1 MSNGDLSVAEATKTY
16 PLPTTIKTI
25 GEWTIE
31 GDSFTLWKQNIK
43 DSTLTGYNIYV
54 EGVDN
59 ILDAN
64 SPYGWV
70 RIKTYSDSHII
81 SQLDLLDYGNG
92 MSNGVTKKR
101 FFKFPE
107 TTYDYDG
114 NSIGANGYGI
124 KGISM
129 RLGSLHTIITKTM
142 EDSEFRMYTVEFLDK
157 SGNVYS
163 PNELHQYEKQTN
175 HDFFKHTYMI
185 QDIVAMKVTESIVEK
200 SYVARVVTP
209 EFAMQQSGTF
219 VRIHGMPDN
228 GVKLTAKD
236 QETVSNFAKLFYGN
250 VDRLNMHL
258 AFGDGEYSEVKP
270 MRYPVDGY
278 PHSIKHLNEFK
289 DIVVDS
295 SGNEYRAYYMYNLS
309 ETHQPDEIESYDSVV
324 NNPEQFIN
332 MDNNNGNPIRR
343 DGQVITIFDNNMRAI
358 GCYMLKGNGQF
369 YGGSHNGLNIFL
381 VSKRKLKNLDRF
393 KFLGFANK
401 EELKSI
407 RTSIKNTLS
416 EDLDNEQLYKNPLA
430 DKDKRDEVAQ
440 TEDLFDKICQCE
452 GSYLDRWM
460 ENVTDNIEDVK
471 VKHSAVKDAS
481 NYTVSLGQ
489 MGNGTDVSQIDSI
502 FYPDGKTPSVI
513 VEVENR
519 DTVSTKS
526 HLEKINIWYDEII
539 QMGTEPVEWI
549 VWIAKRHTFERRLKA
564 LLDSKPCNNK
574 HFKGFILMNWKD
586 FYRKDGKSQVKY
598 VKR

>member
-1 MSNGDLSVAEATKTY
+1 MARDNLSVVEATKPNT
-16 PLPTTIKTI
+16 LTNVKPTSQWI
-25 GEWTIE
+25 IE

-64 SPYGWV
+64 SPDGWV

-92 MSNGVTKKR
+92 MSDGIVKNR

-129 RLGSLHTIITKTM
+129 RLGSLHTIITKTAQ
-142 EDSEFRMYTVEFLDK
+142 DSEFRMYTVEFIDK
-157 SGNVYS
+157 DGNTHR
-163 PNELHQYEKQTN
+163 PDELHQYEKQTN
-175 HDFFKHTYMI
+175 HNFFQHTYMI
-185 QDIVAMKVTESIVEK
+185 QDIVAMQITESIVEK
-200 SYVARVVTP
+200 SYVAKMVTTD
-209 EFAMQQSGTF
+209 FAMQQSGTF
-219 VRIHGMPDN
+219 IRIHGMPDN
-228 GVKLTAKD
+228 GVKLTARD
-236 QETVSNFAKLFYGN
+236 QKTVSNFAKLFYGN
-250 VDRLNMHL
+250 VDRLNMYL

-289 DIVVDS
+289 DIVVDN

-309 ETHQPDEIESYDSVV
+309 ETHQPDEIESYESVV
-324 NNPEQFIN
+324 NTPEQFIN

-358 GCYMLKGNGQF
+358 GCYMLKG
-369 YGGSHNGLNIFL
+369 LNIFL

-393 KFLGFANK
+393 KFKGFANK
-401 EELKSI
+401 EEIKSI

-416 EDLDNEQLYKNPLA
+416 EDLDDEQLYKNPLA

-481 NYTVSLGQ
+481 NYTVTLGQ
-489 MGNGTDVSQIDSI
+489 MGNGTDANQIDSI

-526 HLEKINIWYDEII
+526 HLEKVNIWYDEII
-539 QMGTEPVEWI
+539 RMGKEPVEWI

-574 HFKGFILMNWKD
+574 HFKGVILMNWKD

-598 VKR
+598 ITI